1 MDPNNP
7 HKHKDFQA
15 MLDAMFVPKNQEL
28 WDKLWERM
36 QDEEKLENLAK
47 ATGIQDQELI
57 ARLLKLGV
65 TSENLA
71 AMALYPLLL
80 VAWADGVLH
89 REEREVIMQSA
100 AEWNVIPGH
109 PSYDLLQNWLH
120 DAPDPENIEIWKA
133 YVRTVTAEM
142 DAAEKEKLKEEVLR
156 RAKDVANAFGELASF
171 GEEKTSR
178 KERQCINEL
187 EMAFI

>member
-7 HKHKDFQA
+7 HKHNDFQA
-15 MLDAMFVPKNQEL
+15 MLDAMFVPKNLEL
-28 WDKLWERM
+28 WDKLRERM
-36 QDEEKLENLAK
+36 DDEERLEGLSK

-65 TSENLA
+65 TEENLA

-89 REEREVIMQSA
+89 QEEKEVVLKTA
-100 AEWNVIPGH
+100 TEWGVTPGH

-120 DAPDPENIEIWKA
+120 DRPDPEAIEVWKA
-133 YVRTVTAEM
+133 YVRTITANM
-142 DAAEKEKLKEEVLR
+142 DAAEKRQLKDEVLR
-156 RAKDVANAFGELASF
+156 RGRDVANAFGDLAAF
-171 GEEKTSR
+171 GEDRTSR
-178 KERQCINEL
+178 SERRCLNEL